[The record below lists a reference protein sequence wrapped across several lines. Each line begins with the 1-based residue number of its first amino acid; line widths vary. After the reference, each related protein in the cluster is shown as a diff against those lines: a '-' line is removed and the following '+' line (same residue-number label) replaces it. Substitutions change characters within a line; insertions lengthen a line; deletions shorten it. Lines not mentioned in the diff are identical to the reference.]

1 VKNALTIYLLLFS
14 SSLAQEITVPSF
26 SFPDSTYR
34 VGAVIIIGNELT
46 KQHIIEHEMVLKQ
59 DSLITHQGVQYDI
72 NRIYSLRLFTKVDI
86 TVVPDSKE
94 LATLIVRVNER
105 WYFYPFP
112 VLGIKDR
119 DFTKIYYGVG
129 VIHNN
134 VAGENVQM
142 FGSFAFGYDPYVSV
156 GYANPLV
163 DIENRIFFSVRAYY
177 TEQRNRSLLSLAG
190 APNFDEIRS
199 GGSIG
204 VGKRSSLFT
213 TVAMSVEYLNLKVTD
228 NRAGRTLSPSG
239 RDEFFSL
246 HASYLF
252 DTRDLREYPSE
263 GTVISLGVSKHGL
276 FEHDMDYQRYNVD
289 LRRYEPVSGDLVLA
303 ARLFSSLSG
312 GGSVPNYGHVYFG
325 YQEQIR
331 GHFKT
336 VREGEQIIGSAVEA
350 HYPIISPRYIRFDFL
365 PFEQFRD
372 VRYALYFAVFA
383 DAGNTWYRSEPL
395 ALNTFSSG
403 YGAGIHL
410 HLAYS
415 AVVRVEFGI
424 PYGKPFSKGEIILDL
439 GAAL

>member
-1 VKNALTIYLLLFS
+1 VKNALSIYCILFS
-14 SSLAQEITVPSF
+14 FSFAQEITIPSF

-46 KQHIIEHEMVLKQ
+46 KQYIIEHEMVLKQ

-119 DFTKIYYGVG
+119 DFTKIYYGAG
-129 VIHNN
+129 IIHNN

-156 GYANPLV
+156 GYTNPLV
-163 DIENRIFFSVRAYY
+163 DIENRIFFSLRAYY

-190 APNFDEIRS
+190 APNFDEIRT

-204 VGKRSSLFT
+204 IGKRSSLFT

-239 RDEFFSL
+239 RDEFYSL
-246 HASYLF
+246 HASYLY

-276 FEHDMDYQRYNVD
+276 FENDVDYQRYNID
-289 LRRYEPVSGDLVLA
+289 LRRYLPFTGNLVLA
-303 ARLFSSLSG
+303 GRLFSSLSSG
-312 GGSVPNYGHVYFG
+312 GAVPNYGHVFFG
-325 YQEQIR
+325 YVEQIR

-336 VREGEQIIGSAVEA
+336 VREGEQIIGSVMEM
-350 HYPIISPRYIRFDFL
+350 HYPIITPRYIRLDFM

-372 VRYALYFAVFA
+372 VRYALYCAVFA
-383 DAGNTWYRSEPL
+383 DAGNTWYRTEPL
-395 ALNTFSSG
+395 ALNTFSAG

-415 AVVRVEFGI
+415 AVARIEFGI
-424 PYGKPFSKGEIILDL
+424 PYRKPFSKGEIILDL

>member
-1 VKNALTIYLLLFS
+1 MKNALSIYCILFS
-14 SSLAQEITVPSF
+14 FSFAQEITVPSF

-46 KQHIIEHEMVLKQ
+46 KQYIIEHEMVLKQ

-112 VLGIKDR
+112 VVGIKDR
-119 DFTKIYYGVG
+119 DFTKIYYGAG
-129 VIHNN
+129 IIHNN

-142 FGSFAFGYDPYVSV
+142 FGSFAFGYDPYISI
-156 GYANPLV
+156 GYTNPLV
-163 DIENRIFFSVRAYY
+163 DIENRIFFSLRAYY

-190 APNFDEIRS
+190 SPNFDEIRS

-213 TVAMSVEYLNLKVTD
+213 TVAMSVEYLNLRVTD

-246 HASYLF
+246 HASYLY

-263 GTVISLGVSKHGL
+263 GTVISLGVSKHGV
-276 FEHDMDYQRYNVD
+276 FENDVDYQRYNVD
-289 LRRYEPVSGDLVLA
+289 VRKYLQVTDDLVLA
-303 ARLFSSLSG
+303 GRLFSSLSG
-312 GGSVPNYGHVYFG
+312 GGSVPNYGHVFFG
-325 YQEQIR
+325 YLEQIR

-336 VREGEQIIGSAVEA
+336 VREGEQIVGSVIEA
-350 HYPIISPRYIRFDFL
+350 HYPIVSPRYIRLDFL

-372 VRYALYFAVFA
+372 VRYALYFALFA

-403 YGAGIHL
+403 YGAGVHL

-415 AVVRVEFGI
+415 AVARIEFGI

>member
-1 VKNALTIYLLLFS
+1 
-14 SSLAQEITVPSF
+14 
-26 SFPDSTYR
+26 
-34 VGAVIIIGNELT
+34 
-46 KQHIIEHEMVLKQ
+46 MVLKQ

-213 TVAMSVEYLNLKVTD
+213 TVAMSVEYLNLRVTD